1 MKTRIFNPFIHI
13 AGMQAFLF
21 GLIIAVLSM
30 ALGFIFNARF
40 DGVIDLHYN
49 EAVSIQEVIFDQL
62 NILIS
67 VTLCFFIA
75 GKIFAKNNVRLIDI
89 LGTSAFARFPFLV
102 LPLFNINQ
110 KMWLIS
116 EKMIQSMLTNPESI
130 GLETADIVFLI
141 ISSFVSLLA
150 IIWYITLLFNAYK
163 VSTNL
168 KSGKLIGSF
177 IGALLLAEIISKIN
191 VYLF

>member
-13 AGMQAFLF
+13 AGMKAFLY
-21 GLIIAVLSM
+21 GLTFAVLSM
-30 ALGFIFNARF
+30 VLGFLFNARF
-40 DGVIDLHYN
+40 DGVIDLHFN
-49 EAVSIQEVIFDQL
+49 EAVTIREVIFDQL

-67 VTLCFFIA
+67 VTVCFFIA
-75 GKIFAKNNVRLIDI
+75 GKVFAKNNVRWIDI

-102 LPLFNINQ
+102 LPFFNLNQ
-110 KMWLIS
+110 KMWLIT
-116 EKMIQSMLTNPESI
+116 EKMIQSLITNPESV
-130 GLETADIVFLI
+130 GLETADLVYLI
-141 ISSFVSLLA
+141 ISSIVSLLA

-168 KSGKLIGSF
+168 KNGRLIGSF
-177 IGALLLAEIISKIN
+177 IGALLLAEIISKTN

>member
-13 AGMQAFLF
+13 AGMKAFLF
-21 GLIIAVLSM
+21 GLAIAVLSM
-30 ALGFIFNARF
+30 VLGFIFNARF

-49 EAVSIQEVIFDQL
+49 DAVLIQEVIFDQL

-102 LPLFNINQ
+102 LPFFNINQ

-130 GLETADIVFLI
+130 GLETADIVYLI

-150 IIWYITLLFNAYK
+150 IFWYITLLFNAYK